1 MERELHRWL
10 QSIPT
15 SFGASSSANPRD
27 FSRDFPHNYPN
38 DLNWELDLGIGDD
51 AAVINLLQRHPK
63 KAEPAQSTRRTILGS
78 MVLTTDTIAEGTH
91 FDLQKDP
98 LDLVGR
104 KSLAINL
111 SDIAAMGA
119 TPIAA
124 LLTLVIPTRM
134 SLSDVKRLVTGC
146 LELAREYRIDLI
158 GGDTNVWSG
167 DLIVGMT
174 VVGTLPPPINSQGSQ
189 AWRISGAE
197 VGDQIFVSG
206 RFGGSILGHHLT
218 FRPRIELARYLQ
230 ANYPIK
236 AATDISDSL
245 SLDLHLMAQASQ
257 HESGTREPPSIGVE
271 IDPAS
276 VPIAPSAQQLSERSG
291 KSPLHHALT
300 DGEDF
305 ELAIAVD
312 PQVAELLA
320 ADIELKKMLQSS
332 DDARGMFT
340 RIGQFI
346 DQPGFFLIQQQQRK
360 EFPVQGYSH

>member
-1 MERELHRWL
+1 MERELHCWL
-10 QSIPT
+10 QSIST

-27 FSRDFPHNYPN
+27 FPN
-38 DLNWELDLGIGDD
+38 GLNWELDLGIGDD
-51 AAVINLLQRHPK
+51 AAVINLLQRYPK
-63 KAEPAQSTRRTILGS
+63 NAVLADSARRTILGS
-78 MVLTTDTIAEGTH
+78 LVLTTDTIAEGTH
-91 FDLQKDP
+91 FDLRKNP
-98 LDLVGR
+98 LELVGR

-174 VVGTLPPPINSQGSQ
+174 VVGTLPPPIDSQRSQ

-218 FRPRIELARYLQ
+218 FQPRIELARYLQ

-245 SLDLHLMAQASQ
+245 SLDLHLMAQACPHVKGIQ
-257 HESGTREPPSIGVE
+257 EPYLIGVE
-271 IDPAS
+271 IDSAS
-276 VPIAPSAQQLSERSG
+276 IPIAPSAQQLSEKSG
-291 KSPLHHALT
+291 ESALHHALT

-312 PQVAELLA
+312 PKVAELLM
-320 ADIELKKMLQSS
+320 ADMELKKMLQSA
-332 DDARGMFT
+332 DEDRGIFT

-346 DQPGFFLIQQQQRK
+346 NQPGFFLLQPQQRM